1 MQFFGVLQWCSKLSE
16 IEEFFPHSTYIK
28 ISRIVP
34 EIEKIPVNFRVP
46 SLIFTLEKLLRRK
59 RSEMFWVIFQ
69 MCTDWHTCDKT
80 QTCRQYKWI
89 SLTAELPFF
98 LGYSHVSW
106 IFVYWTFDLRLV
118 HSIQPF
124 HYYQFA
130 QFYQDLKKSRE
141 QNSICVYLSRLKFL
155 DPSLTTWGMISS
167 SSSSNSSTFILIWCW
182 KRPWMS

>member
-1 MQFFGVLQWCSKLSE
+1 MIFK
-16 IEEFFPHSTYIK
+16 IEWNRGIFPSQYVHKNFPNCPGNWKNSREFPGTSPNLHYRKAFEKKKIRDILGDFPD
-28 ISRIVP
+28 V
-34 EIEKIPVNFRVP
+34 
-46 SLIFTLEKLLRRK
+46 
-59 RSEMFWVIFQ
+59 
-69 MCTDWHTCDKT
+69 TDWHTCDKT